1 MTFHYNHNLRELSK
15 NLRNE
20 STKSEILLWQHIKS
34 QALGV
39 AFNRQFPIEN
49 YIIDFYC
56 KELKLAV
63 EIDGISHDSAESQI
77 KDEERQHRLESY
89 GIKFIRLDDRE
100 VMYDIENS
108 LRTIK
113 EAINV
118 LRTETKHPPTPLH
131 KGENLRY
138 LEILKQYWGYDNFRG
153 IQEEIINS
161 IGEGHDTLGLMPT
174 GGGKS
179 ITFQVP
185 ALAKEGL
192 CLVITPLIALMK
204 DQVRNLRDRGIK
216 ALAIYSGMT
225 REEIVVALENCIFGD
240 YKFLYISPERL
251 DTEIFQTK
259 LRHMKVSMI
268 TVDESHCIS
277 QWGYDFRPAYLKIAD
292 IRKML
297 PDVPVLALT
306 ATATPEVVKDI
317 QLKLGF
323 KEGSQ
328 TFRMSFERRNLA
340 YIVRKTENKPEEL
353 LHILNR
359 VKGSAIV
366 YTRNRKRTREV
377 AELLVNHQITATFYH
392 AGLNNDVKD
401 QRQKSWLTGESR
413 VMVATNAFGMGIDK
427 PNVRIVI
434 HMDMPDSPEAYF
446 QEAGRAGRDG
456 QKAYAVLLHAKSD
469 KTTLNKRITDTFPDK
484 EYIRQVY
491 ENINYFYQMAM
502 GDGLGCTFA
511 FNIDE
516 FCHNFKH
523 FPIQV
528 DSALKILTRAGY
540 LEYTDEQD
548 NASRLLFTL
557 RRDELYKLQEYDA
570 DTEKLL
576 NVILRSYTGLFT
588 DYAYINEES
597 LEVRTGLSRQQIYD
611 TLVMLTKRRILHYIP
626 RKKTP
631 YIIYTR
637 ERQEKDR
644 LFISQEVYE
653 ERKKS
658 FTDRIN
664 AMIEY
669 ASSEENCRSRML
681 LRYFGEKN
689 EHNCGQC
696 DTCLQKHETGLK
708 LGDFQELKEW
718 TLQTLKTNP
727 CPVAELVSKR
737 HEEKEKVQQVISF
750 LLSEEIIQIKDG
762 ILTT

>member
-1 MTFHYNHNLRELSK
+1 MT
-15 NLRNE
+15 
-20 STKSEILLWQHIKS
+20 
-34 QALGV
+34 
-39 AFNRQFPIEN
+39 
-49 YIIDFYC
+49 
-56 KELKLAV
+56 
-63 EIDGISHDSAESQI
+63 
-77 KDEERQHRLESY
+77 
-89 GIKFIRLDDRE
+89 
-100 VMYDIENS
+100 
-108 LRTIK
+108 
-113 EAINV
+113 
-118 LRTETKHPPTPLH
+118 
-131 KGENLRY
+131 Y
-138 LEILKQYWGYDNFRG
+138 LEILKKYWGYDCFRG

-161 IGEGHDTLGLMPT
+161 IGKGQDTLGLMPT

-185 ALAKEGL
+185 ALSKEGL

-216 ALAIYSGMT
+216 ALAIYSGMS

-251 DTEIFQTK
+251 DTEIFQVK
-259 LRHMKVSMI
+259 LKHMKVSMI

-297 PDVPVLALT
+297 PNVPVLALT

-317 QLKLGF
+317 QIKLGF
-323 KEGSQ
+323 REGSQ
-328 TFRMSFERRNLA
+328 TFRMSFERKNLA
-340 YIVRKTENKPEEL
+340 YIVRKTENKQEEL

-377 AELLVNHQITATFYH
+377 AELLTNNQITATFYH

-401 QRQKSWLTGESR
+401 QRQQSWLIGESR

-427 PNVRIVI
+427 PDVRLVVHI
-434 HMDMPDSPEAYF
+434 DMPDSPEAYF

-469 KTTLNKRITDTFPDK
+469 KTTLHKRITDTFPDK
-484 EYIRQVY
+484 DYIRQVY
-491 ENINYFYQMAM
+491 ENINYYYQMAM

-597 LEVRTGLSRQQIYD
+597 LEVRTGLSRQQIYE

-644 LFISQEVYE
+644 LVISQDVYE
-653 ERKKS
+653 DRKKS
-658 FTDRIN
+658 FVERIN

-669 ASSEENCRSRML
+669 ASAEENCRSRML

-696 DTCLQKHETGLK
+696 DVCLQKHSTGLK

-718 TLQTLKTNP
+718 IFQKLSNGP
-727 CPVAELVSKR
+727 CSIADLVSLK
-737 HEEKEKVQQVISF
+737 HTEKEKVQQVISF
-750 LLSEEIIQIKDG
+750 LLSEEIIQLKNG
-762 ILTT
+762 ILTS